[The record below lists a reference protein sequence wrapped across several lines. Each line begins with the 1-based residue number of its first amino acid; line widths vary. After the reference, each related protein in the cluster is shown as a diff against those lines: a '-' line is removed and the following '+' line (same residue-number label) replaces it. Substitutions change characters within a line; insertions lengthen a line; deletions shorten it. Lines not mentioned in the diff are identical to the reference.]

1 MQKVIVICGPTASGK
16 TALSIELAKRINGEI
31 VSADSMQ
38 IYDEM
43 SIGTAKPDAEEMQ
56 GIKHYLVGNIAPTT
70 RYSVSDYKN
79 DATKALEEIIE
90 KNKTPIVVGGTGL
103 YVNSLIYGIDY
114 PEVEIDLEYKEI
126 SYLCRKIRCMEYK
139 NRIADQL
146 LRDKLEAM
154 GAVLI
159 EGPKACGKTTTAEQ
173 QAKSVI
179 YMDDPTKQQQYR
191 QMAQTNISF
200 LLEGETPRLID
211 EWQEV
216 PQFWDAIRF
225 EVDHRDEDGQFMLT
239 GSAVPVEA
247 KEIHHTGTGRY
258 GWLTMR
264 PMSLWE
270 SGDSTG
276 EISLSELFLA
286 PDKIGALNKL
296 TLPVLAFVVCRGGW
310 PKALQKKTEKAALLQ
325 ATEYYKAITNS
336 DISRVDNVKRD
347 AERAKSIM
355 RSYARHQGSQAS
367 IATILADISTNEP
380 EDVSDETIDAYL
392 TALRKIFVIEDMPA
406 WNPNLRSKTAVRTSD
421 TRYYVDPSVGVA
433 ALGLGPNDLINDLN
447 TFGLFFETMCIRDL
461 RVYADALDGSV
472 YHYRD
477 KNGLECDAVVHLR
490 NGSYGLIEIKLGGE
504 KLIEDGAKTLMALSN
519 IIDTSRMKA
528 PAFCMVLT
536 GVGDFAYKRTDGVYV
551 VPIGCLKN

>member
-1 MQKVIVICGPTASGK
+1 
-16 TALSIELAKRINGEI
+16 
-31 VSADSMQ
+31 
-38 IYDEM
+38 
-43 SIGTAKPDAEEMQ
+43 
-56 GIKHYLVGNIAPTT
+56 
-70 RYSVSDYKN
+70 
-79 DATKALEEIIE
+79 
-90 KNKTPIVVGGTGL
+90 
-103 YVNSLIYGIDY
+103 
-114 PEVEIDLEYKEI
+114 
-126 SYLCRKIRCMEYK
+126 MEYK

-173 QAKSVI
+173 QAKSII
-179 YMDDPTKQQQYR
+179 YMDDPTKQQQYK

-225 EVDHRDEDGQFMLT
+225 EVDHRGEDGQFMLT
-239 GSAVPVEA
+239 GSAVPAEA
-247 KEIHHTGTGRY
+247 KDIHHTGTGRY

-276 EISLSELFLA
+276 EISLSDLFLT

-296 TLPVLAFVVCRGGW
+296 TLPMLAFVVCRGGW
-310 PKALQKKTEKAALLQ
+310 PKALQKKTEKASLLQ

-347 AERAKSIM
+347 AERAKRIM

-367 IATILADISTNEP
+367 IATILADISANEP
-380 EDVSDETIDAYL
+380 EDVSDETIDSYL
-392 TALRKIFVIEDMPA
+392 TALRKIFIIEDMPA

-447 TFGLFFETMCIRDL
+447 TFGLFFEAMCIRDL

-504 KLIEDGAKTLMALSN
+504 KLIEDGAKTLMSLSN

-551 VPIGCLKN
+551 VPIGCLRS